1 MLRSTLVALSLCAP
15 LLAGCA
21 SSPKQRALPLD
32 KLRLYETGVGYYER
46 AGSLGGPGGASVP
59 VPSGHLDDALKSMVV
74 LGSDG
79 QVQSVAFDS
88 RNSPAVARARA
99 GLPPE
104 PDAPI
109 RVHDVLLGLRGHEIT
124 VRRGPRRIRGR
135 LVDVIGVP
143 DVDQMGQIPNEENG
157 VPTAAEQAGAVK
169 DKTFALLVTRTGR
182 YRRVDVAKID
192 EITPSDPDVR
202 ARMQAAL
209 DATVALRSNARG
221 LIEVEGKGADVRIGY
236 LAESPIWRA
245 TYRLVLDQKDDA
257 ALQGWALV
265 HNDTEEDWEGITL
278 ELVNGRPDSFLFPLA
293 APRYERRDL
302 VVPDREVSS
311 VPQLLDTTPDA
322 MWGDFLDEEGLGL
335 TGTGSGGGGYGSG
348 YGYGTSGKR
357 VPRVRVGSSIGGSD
371 LVQVG
376 NLAELATGKGRE
388 TKTDF
393 VYGTGQP
400 LALAAGRSAMV
411 PFVSSKVESAGLT
424 WFSGF
429 GDGSARHAVMVSNI
443 TSQTLPMGTLSVF
456 AEGGFS
462 GETVL
467 PRLKPDERR
476 FLEIGDDLD
485 TEMTVAERT
494 VTDVPKKLVYRR
506 GRLEVHLVRTTE
518 LTIEFRNRSGNPRHV
533 HVEVSAGSN
542 TTIDGADAVDFDS
555 DRGHPLAI
563 FEVAPAVKVDER
575 SVVVVEGLEI
585 ATSFGDLKKKKL
597 ERLSTAPTLSGAE
610 RGAMTSALSRLEEQR
625 TAQAEV
631 SRLQAEIVVVEADIE
646 RLRGHLTA
654 ASQSEGDKNPLV
666 VRLLETE
673 DQLLA
678 RRKELE
684 KANEAL
690 EQRVRATKD
699 ELAVLAPNK
708 KAPKAEPKPASP

>member
-1 MLRSTLVALSLCAP
+1 MLRSTLVALFLCAP

-192 EITPSDPDVR
+192 EITPRDPDVR

-221 LIEVEGKGADVRIGY
+221 LIEVEGKGSDVRIGY

-245 TYRLVLDQKDDA
+245 TYRIVLDDKDAA

-311 VPQLLDTTPDA
+311 VPQLLDTTADA
-322 MWGDFLDEEGLGL
+322 MWGDFLDTEEGLGL
-335 TGTGSGGGGYGSG
+335 YGTGSGGGGSGSG
-348 YGYGTSGKR
+348 YGYGSGSGR
-357 VPRVRVGSSIGGSD
+357 AGRVRLGSSIGGSD
-371 LVQVG
+371 LVNVG
-376 NLAELATGKGRE
+376 NLAALATGEGRE

-393 VYGTGQP
+393 VYGTGEP
-400 LALAAGRSAMV
+400 LTLTAGRSAMV
-411 PFVSSKVESAGLT
+411 PFVSSKVQSAGLT

-485 TEMTVAERT
+485 TEMTVAERRI
-494 VTDVPKKLVYRR
+494 TDVPQTLTYRQD
-506 GRLEVHLVRTTE
+506 RLEEHLVRTTT
-518 LTIEFRNRSGNPRHV
+518 LTVEFRNRSGHPRHV
-533 HVEVSAGSN
+533 HVEVGAGSN
-542 TTIDGADAVDFDS
+542 TTIEGADEVDFDS

-575 SVVVVEGLEI
+575 KVVIVEGLKI
-585 ATSFGDLKKKKL
+585 ATAFDGLQEKKI
-597 ERLSTAPTLSGAE
+597 ERLSTAPSLSDTE
-610 RGAMTSALSRLEEQR
+610 RGAMVTVLARLEEQR

-631 SRLQAEIVVVEADIE
+631 SRLQAEIVVIEADIE
-646 RLRGHLTA
+646 RLRGHLSA

-684 KANEAL
+684 TANEAL
-690 EQRVRATKD
+690 ELRVQTTKD
-699 ELAVLAPNK
+699 GLAVLAPSK
-708 KAPKAEPKPASP
+708 KAPKTKAKSP